1 MRKLVP
7 ILFFSLL
14 VLTSCIEI
22 VEEITVNSDQ
32 SGTISYSIK
41 TDHLTSML
49 SSLSGLFD
57 QNTLKEE
64 MTERFEEFAMK
75 FKNNQSIKNV
85 KFNIGN
91 NITDASLSFDFNSTK
106 ELNMALYEIAGSKKT
121 FFAPSYL
128 KIGKHKLKKF
138 NIAPYLKK
146 KLVEQDINLPEELMN
161 MIELRTIYNLPENI
175 KSAKGKSVIMAGQ
188 RKSTVQEFE
197 FMDVYDNKINTGI
210 KIRY

>member
-1 MRKLVP
+1 M
-7 ILFFSLL
+7 L

-22 VEEITVNSDQ
+22 VEEITVNPDQ

-41 TDHLTSML
+41 TDQLTSL
-49 SSLSGLFD
+49 FSSLPGLFD

-64 MTERFEEFAMK
+64 MTKRFEKFATK
-75 FKNNQSIKNV
+75 FKNNKGIKNV
-85 KFNIGN
+85 QFIMGD
-91 NITDASLSFDFNSTK
+91 NITDASLSFDFNNTK
-106 ELNMALYEIAGSKKT
+106 ELNIAMYEIAGSKKT

-146 KLVEQDINLPEELMN
+146 KLVEQDIILPDEFMD
-161 MIELRTIYNLPENI
+161 MIELRTVYNLPGNI
-175 KSAKGKSVIMAGQ
+175 KSAKGKSVIMAED
-188 RKSTVQEFE
+188 RKSIVQKFE
-197 FMDVYDNKINTGI
+197 FTDVYDNKINTGI